1 MRWRKQYVTAW
12 ERKIDMV
19 WGTGLFICVNI
30 PLAILVW
37 FYGLPGTTADIW
49 WQVLPWVVQVLVL
62 GAMLILRPP
71 MIIGYLVG
79 FALTLLFPIV
89 LAVLFLAGC
98 FLFVVGGGILSE
110 IPRGASVPLASPP
123 IFLALLV
130 ALILFLLACYLAV
143 KKMITSSQAI
153 EWEEELSHEKDWV
166 PASELTWESDV
177 PRAKGDDDVA

>member
-1 MRWRKQYVTAW
+1 
-12 ERKIDMV
+12 
-19 WGTGLFICVNI
+19 
-30 PLAILVW
+30 
-37 FYGLPGTTADIW
+37 
-49 WQVLPWVVQVLVL
+49 
-62 GAMLILRPP
+62 

-110 IPRGASVPLASPP
+110 IPRGASVPLPSPP

-130 ALILFLLACYLAV
+130 AFVIFVVACYLVYLAV
-143 KKMITSSQAI
+143 KKMTTSSQAI

-166 PASELTWESDV
+166 PPPDIAWESDMLED
-177 PRAKGDDDVA
+177 KGGDDVA